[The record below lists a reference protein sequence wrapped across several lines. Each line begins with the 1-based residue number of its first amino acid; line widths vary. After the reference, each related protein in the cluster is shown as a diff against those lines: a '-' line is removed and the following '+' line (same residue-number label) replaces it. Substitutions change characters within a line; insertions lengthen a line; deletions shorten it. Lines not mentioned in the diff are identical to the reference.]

1 MKSWTFWGFAAS
13 WLLAGCDT
21 APAETEQATV
31 APPLCSQVASFGNGA
46 TCSASEPS
54 LSSCGSSAKRTCA
67 GQWLCFDAPEYAS
80 CACQVDSDCAN
91 RTAYIN
97 TARTAN
103 GKAPL
108 SSSCKGGRCAGIP

>member
-1 MKSWTFWGFAAS
+1 MLT
-13 WLLAGCDT
+13 GCDT

-31 APPLCSQVASFGNGA
+31 APPLCSQIASFGNGA
-46 TCSASEPS
+46 TCSASDAS
-54 LSSCGSSAKRTCA
+54 LSTCGPSARRTCA
-67 GQWLCFDAPEYAS
+67 GTWLCFDAPEYAS
-80 CACQVDSDCAN
+80 CACQVDGDCAN

-97 TARTAN
+97 AARTAT